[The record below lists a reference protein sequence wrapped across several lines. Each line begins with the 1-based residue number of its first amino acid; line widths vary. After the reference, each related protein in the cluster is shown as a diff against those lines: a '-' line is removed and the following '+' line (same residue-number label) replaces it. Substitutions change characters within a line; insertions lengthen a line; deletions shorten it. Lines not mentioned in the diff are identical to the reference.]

1 MPFLPLRGQAVIGG
15 VMMRSPSQGAVAVR
29 RPDGSLG
36 YLERRFESITRRVK
50 PLGWP
55 VLRGAVSLFE
65 TLALGISA
73 LNFSADEA
81 ARDAKTGATGAPSF
95 WMNLLQYVV
104 VALSLALGVLIF
116 VVLPAKL
123 TGWLGFQ
130 DRWRFGLVDGGF
142 RLLAFVSYLWLMSR
156 WKDMARV
163 LGYHGAEHK
172 AIHALE
178 AGAPLTPESVQSFPR
193 LHPRCG
199 TTFLFLVVLVSIV
212 VFTL

>member
-1 MPFLPLRGQAVIGG
+1 MPFLPLGGQAVIEG
-15 VMMRSPSQGAVAVR
+15 VMMRSPTQVAVAVR

-55 VLRGAVSLFE
+55 VIRGAVSLFE
-65 TLALGISA
+65 TLGLGITA

-81 ARDAKTGATGAPSF
+81 ARDAKTGAADAPGF
-95 WMNLLQYVV
+95 WMNVLQYVIV
-104 VALSLALGVLIF
+104 GLSLVLGVLIF

-123 TGWLGFQ
+123 TGWLGFT

-142 RLLAFVSYLWLMSR
+142 RLLAFVGYLWLLSQ

-163 LGYHGAEHK
+163 LG
-172 AIHALE
+172 
-178 AGAPLTPESVQSFPR
+178 
-193 LHPRCG
+193 
-199 TTFLFLVVLVSIV
+199 
-212 VFTL
+212 

>member
-1 MPFLPLRGQAVIGG
+1 MPFLPLGGQAVIEG
-15 VMMRSPSQGAVAVR
+15 VMMRSPTQVAVAVR

-50 PLGWP
+50 LLGLP
-55 VLRGAVSLFE
+55 VVRGAVSLFE
-65 TLALGISA
+65 TLALGITA

-81 ARDAKTGATGAPSF
+81 TRETSSREAGAPSF
-95 WMNLLQYVV
+95 LMVVLQYVI
-104 VALSLALGVLIF
+104 VAVSLALGVLIF

-142 RLLAFVSYLWLMSR
+142 RLLAFVGYLWLMSQ

-178 AGAPLTPESVQSFPR
+178 AGAPFTPASVKSFQR
-193 LHPRCG
+193 LQPRCG
-199 TTFLFLVVLVSIV
+199 TQSL
-212 VFTL
+212 